1 MSFSRIGPYGP
12 MGRDTMKNW
21 GLPLGGLALLGLVLQ
36 ILLGS
41 DPAEKPLGHP
51 LAKVITATEPG
62 SSPPAPPHRHRAPA
76 TGPDLRVDLDFNS
89 EAKAQ
94 AHGMAVAG
102 EAWQEGNRIAP
113 DGETRDMKLEPRTG
127 PGLRASLGCKRA
139 ISFRPVHLPGG
150 RHDAL

>member
-1 MSFSRIGPYGP
+1 MRGRLQVRSRTPARMAQGRDWGRERLFMSFSRIGPYGP

-62 SSPPAPPHRHRAPA
+62 SSPPAPPHRHRAPRD
-76 TGPDLRVDLDFNS
+76 GP
-89 EAKAQ
+89 
-94 AHGMAVAG
+94 
-102 EAWQEGNRIAP
+102 
-113 DGETRDMKLEPRTG
+113 
-127 PGLRASLGCKRA
+127 
-139 ISFRPVHLPGG
+139 
-150 RHDAL
+150 